1 MKRYFYAGL
10 GALAIAGAG
19 IAAAVSL
26 TPPDEVGTAVVAPVN
41 SGTPSASAT
50 PSQAPQANIE
60 PSKAPVDGKPTDTP
74 SEPPRALESITVDE
88 PPLVRSD
95 TDTSPVNS
103 GDSRV
108 HEIAPGVSSVPLAVS
123 QKMVTRADGS
133 IYFVNAET
141 GEEIPETQSDTPSIN
156 DSQSAPVSA
165 KPIDAAGA
173 GSKEDKTNV
182 STAYMNHL
190 NALYNKKWNEACSYL
205 VLPSNVDTA
214 KCASYLEART
224 GRSPL
229 KSTYTL
235 NNVEPVDVKGD
246 SAYISPLAL
255 KNSSGE
261 GTAGMTAKRNAS
273 APNGWLIEDFSLNNI

>member
-26 TPPDEVGTAVVAPVN
+26 TPPDEVGTAVIAPVN
-41 SGTPSASAT
+41 SGSPSATAT
-50 PSQAPQANIE
+50 PSQAPQATVE
-60 PSKAPVDGKPTDTP
+60 PSQAPDGGQPTETP
-74 SEPPRALESITVDE
+74 SEPPRPLESVTVEE

-95 TDTSPVNS
+95 TDTSPVSS

-108 HEIAPGVSSVPLAVS
+108 HAIAPGVSSVPLAPS
-123 QKMVTRADGS
+123 QRMVTRSDGS
-133 IYFVNAET
+133 TYFVNAET
-141 GEEIPETQSDTPSIN
+141 GEEIPETPSQTPNIN
-156 DSQSAPVSA
+156 ESPNGPVPN
-165 KPIDAAGA
+165 KPIDAPGA

-190 NALYNKKWNEACSYL
+190 NALYNGDWNEACSYL
-205 VLPSNVDTA
+205 VLPSNVDAA

-235 NNVEPVDVKGD
+235 NNVDPVDIQGD
-246 SAYISPLAL
+246 SAYISSLAL
-255 KNSSGE
+255 KNAAGE

-273 APNGWLIEDFSLNNI
+273 APNGWLIEDFTLNSI